1 VVLESVFAPIAFT
14 LVVLG
19 VIVWAFAQRVRRPL
33 SRGGK
38 PDTGEAESAIRR
50 ESPDPADSERRRRY
64 G

>member
-14 LVVLG
+14 LIVLG
-19 VIVWAFAQRVRRPL
+19 VIVWAFARRVRRSL

-38 PDTGEAESAIRR
+38 PDTGETETSVRR
-50 ESPDPADSERRRRY
+50 ESPDPADSERPRRY